1 MGQLERKKKV
11 ADYVSS
17 GGDVEGPYGHIIQL
31 DQGSNEPAFK
41 R

>member
-17 GGDVEGPYGHIIQL
+17 GGDVQGPYGHIIEV
-31 DQGSNEPAFK
+31 EPASDGPVFK

>member
-17 GGDVEGPYGHIIQL
+17 GGDVQGPYGHIIQT
-31 DQGSNEPAFK
+31 EPDSSGPVFK